1 MKRLMILLLALP
13 LLLAQAGAAT
23 QPASQGN
30 IAYDVGNALEAKE
43 SAWLQDLSGSCA
55 PGYDPASVFGNAAL
69 MLVVVSLAVA
79 VLYMLGTLFDSPML
93 SALAKQEAYEILLTV
108 MIFIGFFS
116 IWGLISNTVLGTHG
130 TDGGFMG
137 VANNYSKI
145 MILKISKDTSSLGLF
160 NTALYMYYTAPLRFG
175 KTLYSGISLNFGAVL
190 RPIIDGIGSSASL
203 LSVAMGEWLANINL
217 LCFIRGVMMPMLFP
231 LGLLLRSVPQLR
243 GGGNALIAFS
253 FALFIIYPMML
264 TINYE
269 AYRLRYGDFAY
280 GTPVQNAIASFFAQS
295 GFGDVAL
302 ATIAIKLMTGT
313 TLGSLFIVSAVMVFI
328 ETIKDI
334 IYTVFIL
341 SFFLG
346 LVNIFVTLTF
356 AKELARFLGTEIN
369 VSAFIKLI

>member
-1 MKRLMILLLALP
+1 MKLLVILLFALP
-13 LLLAQAGAAT
+13 LLFAQPGAAT
-23 QPASQGN
+23 PASQGN
-30 IAYDVGNALEAKE
+30 IAYDVGNSLEAKE
-43 SAWLQDLSGSCA
+43 SAWIQDLYGSCS
-55 PGYDPASVFGNAAL
+55 PNYDPVSIFRNAAL
-69 MLVVVSLAVA
+69 MLLVVSIAA
-79 VLYMLGTLFDSPML
+79 IILYLLGTLFDSPML
-93 SALAKQEAYEILLTV
+93 SALAKQEGYEIMLTV

-116 IWGLISNTVLGTHG
+116 IWGLISNTVVGTHG

-145 MILKISKDTSSLGLF
+145 MILKISKDTASLGLF

-175 KTLYSGISLNFGAVL
+175 TTLYSGVSLNFGAVL

-217 LCFIRGVMMPMLFP
+217 LCFIRGVVMPMFFP
-231 LGLLLRSVPQLR
+231 IGLLLRCVPQLR

-295 GFGDVAL
+295 GVGDVAIT
-302 ATIAIKLMTGT
+302 AVIIKLITGT
-313 TLGSLFIVSAVMVFI
+313 TLGSIFIVSAVMIFL

-346 LVNIFVTLTF
+346 LVNVFVTLTF